1 MAEDKEQQQEQ
12 QQPQRQ
18 PQRQTIAE
26 RLLEVDTAI
35 HAVLLGGQSYKL
47 GTRSVTR
54 ADLALLRQM
63 RDDLAAQLQQE
74 DNGTLMGGV
83 VVAVF
88 EGR

>member
-1 MAEDKEQQQEQ
+1 MAEEQKQSV
-12 QQPQRQ
+12 
-18 PQRQTIAE
+18 AE

-35 HAVLLGGQSYKL
+35 HAVLFGGQSYKL

-63 RDDLAAQLQQE
+63 RDDLAAQLQSEE
-74 DNGTLMGGV
+74 DGSLFGRT

-88 EGR
+88 DGR

>member
-1 MAEDKEQQQEQ
+1 MAEEQKRPE
-12 QQPQRQ
+12 
-18 PQRQTIAE
+18 RQTIAQ

-63 RDDLAAQLQQE
+63 RDDLAAQLQTE
-74 DNGTLMGGV
+74 DNGNLLGGV

>member
-1 MAEDKEQQQEQ
+1 MAETDGFAEEQK
-12 QQPQRQ
+12 QPE
-18 PQRQTIAE
+18 RQTLAQ

-54 ADLALLRQM
+54 ADLALLRKM

-74 DNGTLMGGV
+74 DNGNLMGGV

>member
-1 MAEDKEQQQEQ
+1 MAEERKQQD
-12 QQPQRQ
+12 
-18 PQRQTIAE
+18 RQTLAQ

-74 DNGTLMGGV
+74 DNGNLMGGV